1 VADHRV
7 VLRSVSAVG
16 VVAVCEAD
24 QPTLARRA
32 RPERTAEFVIFALA
46 IQLLGSMLLAEYV
59 GDYAA
64 ALALGILFQ
73 YWALAPMRGLNFR
86 DGIRAAAK
94 ADVLSLTA
102 FEVGLFG
109 WMAIMVFVLFPSSP
123 LHPISPVYMV
133 PHADR
138 HDPGLRHIVAGQCV
152 ADPQRD
158 KGIHVGSRNG
168 LVRPDLGAVSR
179 RGRNVG

>member
-1 VADHRV
+1 MADHRV
-7 VLRSVSAVG
+7 VLRPAGGLG
-16 VVAVCEAD
+16 VLAVCEAE
-24 QPTLARRA
+24 QPTLVTTAIGVSHCGA
-32 RPERTAEFVIFALA
+32 GCTLGDIIAEFVIFALA

-59 GDYAA
+59 GDYVA

-102 FEVGLFG
+102 FEIGLFG

-123 LHPISPVYMV
+123 LHPVSPVYWFLMQI
-133 PHADR
+133 
-138 HDPGLRHIVAGQCV
+138 GMI
-152 ADPQRD
+152 
-158 KGIHVGSRNG
+158 
-168 LVRPDLGAVSR
+168 LGFATSWPANVWLIR
-179 RGRNVG
+179 RGIKEAM